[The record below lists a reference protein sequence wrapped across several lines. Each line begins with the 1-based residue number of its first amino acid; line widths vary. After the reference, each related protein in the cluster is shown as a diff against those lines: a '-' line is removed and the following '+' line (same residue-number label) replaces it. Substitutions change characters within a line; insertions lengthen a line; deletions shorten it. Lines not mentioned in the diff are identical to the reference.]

1 MLGTRKVGKSS
12 VVKCFLGYVFDDHN
26 NPNLTC
32 EDFDAGIFL
41 EVDNKLKQ
49 FDLVFQDF
57 HGSFRY
63 DNPLQYR
70 QHIEKCHGFVL
81 VHTKNE
87 IESFP
92 QVLEMLAD
100 IRKVKGEKFTSILIM
115 ENKCDDLCYYGDK
128 RTGRRSFD
136 LGGCLNAAVSS
147 KQNVNVTESI
157 GNLVRDIEVR
167 DIKTS

>member
-1 MLGTRKVGKSS
+1 MMGIQKVGKSS
-12 VVKCFLGYVFDDHN
+12 VVKCFLGYVFDEHY

-49 FDLVFQDF
+49 FDLVFHDF
-57 HGSFRY
+57 HGNFRY

-70 QHIEKCHGFVL
+70 QQIEKCHGFVL

-100 IRKVKGEKFTSILIM
+100 VRKVKGKEFTSILIM

-136 LGGCLNAAVSS
+136 IGGCLNAAVSS
-147 KQNVNVTESI
+147 KKNMNVTESI
-157 GNLVRDIEVR
+157 GNLVKDIE
-167 DIKTS
+167 TS